1 MNCQSGDPTASLCP
15 HCLERIPARRVAEGD
30 SVFLEKTCPVHGVF
44 RARIW
49 KGPPDLGRWHRPR
62 IPLLAGGHTPRL
74 KGCPFD
80 CGLCPDHRQ
89 RSCTV
94 LLEVTGRCDL
104 GCPVC
109 YAGAGPQGTDPSL
122 DVIQG
127 WFASVKQK
135 AAGSNIQLSGG
146 EPTLREDLPAIVA
159 MGRDSGFPFIQ
170 LNTNGIRL
178 GREPGYAAALKAAGL
193 CSVFLQFD
201 GIDDGVHRRLRGRP
215 LAAEKEAA
223 ITACGKAGLG
233 VVLVPTLV
241 VGVNTGQVGAILDKA
256 LELAPAVRAV
266 HFQPISFFGRFPH
279 PPSDENRLTLP
290 ELLRLIETQT
300 GGRFPVSGFKP
311 PGCEHSLCSFHGQ
324 FLPLADG
331 RIMPLATDFCQDG
344 CLPIDARQ
352 GALKAIAGVARQ
364 WAGASPER
372 CPEPTPRPLAQVEQN
387 AGPMDL
393 DVFVELARK
402 QAFAVSA
409 MAFQDVWN
417 LDLERVREC
426 CIHVHTPD
434 GRLVPFCLYNLTA
447 ANGQALYRPRPPL
460 LDGSG
465 AAVGGG
471 ATTQ

>member
-15 HCLERIPARRVAEGD
+15 HCLERVPARRVAEGE

-49 KGPPDLGRWHRPR
+49 KGPPDLDRWYRPR
-62 IPLLAGGHTPRL
+62 IPLLTGGHAPRL

-109 YAGAGPQGTDPSL
+109 YAAAGQQGTDAP
-122 DVIQG
+122 IEAIRG
-127 WFASVKQK
+127 WYASVKQK
-135 AAGSNIQLSGG
+135 AAGCNIQLSGG

-159 MGRDSGFPFIQ
+159 MGRDAGFSFIQ

-178 GREPGYAAALKAAGL
+178 GRQPGYAAALKAAGL

-223 ITACGKAGLG
+223 IAACAKAGLG

-241 VGVNTGQVGAILDKA
+241 AGVNTGQVGAILDKA
-256 LELAPAVRAV
+256 LKLAPAVRGV
-266 HFQPISFFGRFPH
+266 HFQPISFFGRYPH

-290 ELLRLIETQT
+290 ELLHLIETQT
-300 GGRFPVSGFKP
+300 GGRFPVNSFRP
-311 PGCEHSLCSFHGQ
+311 PGCEHSLCSFHGL
-324 FLPLADG
+324 FLPMADG
-331 RIMPLATDFCQDG
+331 GLMSLGAGPCPEG
-344 CLPIDARQ
+344 CGPVDPRQ
-352 GALKAIAGVARQ
+352 GAVRAIAGVARQ
-364 WAGASPER
+364 WIGGVIFDGGNPAPNGDTVSAKAPAG
-372 CPEPTPRPLAQVEQN
+372 T
-387 AGPMDL
+387 GPMDL
-393 DVFVELARK
+393 EAFLDLARSRT
-402 QAFAVSA
+402 FAVSA

-426 CIHVHTPD
+426 CIHVHAPD

-447 ANGQALYRPRPPL
+447 ADGRALYRR
-460 LDGSG
+460 
-465 AAVGGG
+465 
-471 ATTQ
+471 